1 MNKKGF
7 YRGSIVEK
15 RKMAGKDNLT
25 PFTSDNAKEMQRK
38 GAEKRKENNAKKKL
52 MSQIYAE
59 FLEREYEVKAGEGKR
74 KLSGAELVN
83 EVMRKVLAR
92 SDSSSVSLMRELR
105 SCLDGENINLT
116 GQVNTTLNMT
126 PEDRLK
132 LFEEITK

>member
-1 MNKKGF
+1 MN
-7 YRGSIVEK
+7 EQ
-15 RKMAGKDNLT
+15 NLRT
-25 PFTSDNAKEMQRK
+25 PTSEEARAMQRK

-92 SDSSSVSLMRELR
+92 SDSSSVSLMREIREGTEGTKVNL
-105 SCLDGENINLT
+105 SGEVKT
-116 GQVNTTLNMT
+116 EMQTT
-126 PEDRLK
+126 EDRLK
-132 LFEEITK
+132 AFQKIVQKND

>member
-1 MNKKGF
+1 
-7 YRGSIVEK
+7 
-15 RKMAGKDNLT
+15 MAGKDNLT

-92 SDSSSVSLMRELR
+92 SDSSSVSMLKEIRESTEGSKIQL
-105 SCLDGENINLT
+105 SGN
-116 GQVNTTLNMT
+116 VTTKL
-126 PEDRLK
+126 ESAEERLK
-132 LFEEITK
+132 AFEELMK

>member
-1 MNKKGF
+1 MSN
-7 YRGSIVEK
+7 EN
-15 RKMAGKDNLT
+15 NLRT
-25 PFTSDNAKEMQRK
+25 PTSEEAKEMQK
-38 GAEKRKENNAKKKL
+38 KSAEKRKENNAKKKL

-92 SDSSSVSLMRELR
+92 SDSSSVSLMREIREGTEGSKMQL
-105 SCLDGENINLT
+105 SGE
-116 GQVNTTLNMT
+116 VNTTLNLSQ
-126 PEDRLK
+126 EERLK